1 MLTYTAACVATE
13 QMVCEVI
20 ESGDQRRFLER
31 LLSVYKTGLSTLTEV
46 LEQHRSE
53 CGWTIT
59 SPSPNSIHAGPGVG
73 SGDDRVGGFFVWL
86 KLPAPLLARDVV
98 AVAESSYGV
107 TAMVGER
114 CSPTGAAGAFVQDRL
129 RLCFA
134 FLPVDELVEGVHRL
148 ASAVLSER
156 RRLGFSDKGVNDTCA
171 TRSPL

>member
-1 MLTYTAACVATE
+1 
-13 QMVCEVI
+13 MVCEVI
-20 ESGDQRRFLER
+20 ESGDQRRFLDR
-31 LLSVYKTGLSTLTEV
+31 LLSVYKTGLSALTEV
-46 LEQHRSE
+46 LEQHRLE

-59 SPSPNSIHAGPGVG
+59 SPSPDSIHAGAGVEA
-73 SGDDRVGGFFVWL
+73 GDDRVGGFFVWL

-98 AVAESSYGV
+98 AVAESSHGV

-114 CSPTGAAGAFVQDRL
+114 CSPTEAAGAFVKDRL

-134 FLPVDELVEGVHRL
+134 FLPVDKLVEGGHRL

-156 RRLGFSDKGVNDTCA
+156 RRLGLSSRGANHTGA